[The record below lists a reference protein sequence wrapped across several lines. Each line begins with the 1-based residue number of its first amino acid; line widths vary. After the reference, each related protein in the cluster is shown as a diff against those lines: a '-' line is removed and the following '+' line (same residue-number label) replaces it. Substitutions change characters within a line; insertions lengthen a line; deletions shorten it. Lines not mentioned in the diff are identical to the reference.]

1 MISRRLRVAILLVP
15 VVCAG
20 AAARQASPSLSVSLS
35 LPTIHPGDVV
45 RADLG
50 GASEADRPTGT
61 VFGRNLAFAFD
72 PTAGVWRTLIG
83 IDLDTK
89 PGTYPIAVRTA
100 GDVPRTASATVRV
113 APKTFRVRRLK
124 VAAGFVNPPAEALE
138 QIARDART
146 LAGIFASTTPARW
159 MGAFLSPVDGKPTS
173 NFGTRSFFNGVP
185 RSPHAGVDFMSGTG
199 TPIRGAGNGV
209 VALAEPLYFTGNTV
223 IVDHGAGLYSLFAH
237 LSEFRVVKGDAVA
250 PDTIV
255 GLVGATGRVT
265 GPHLHWSVRLNGT
278 RVDPLSLV
286 AATQQVRH

>member
-1 MISRRLRVAILLVP
+1 MISRRLRVATLLVP
-15 VVCAG
+15 LVCAG
-20 AAARQASPSLSVSLS
+20 VAARQPSPSLSVSLS
-35 LPTIHPGDVV
+35 RQSIHPGDVV

-50 GASEADRPTGT
+50 GAAEADRPTGT
-61 VFGRNLAFAFD
+61 VFGRDLAFAFD
-72 PTAGVWRTLIG
+72 PAAGVWRVLIG

-89 PGTYPIAVRTA
+89 PGTYRIAVTTA
-100 GDVPRTASATVRV
+100 GNAPRTANASFRV
-113 APKTFRVRRLK
+113 APKTFPVRRLK

-146 LAGIFASTTPARW
+146 LAGIFAAATPTRW
-159 MGAFLSPVDGKPTS
+159 TGAFLSPVDGTPTS
-173 NFGTRSFFNGVP
+173 NFGTRSYFNGVP

-199 TPIRGAGNGV
+199 TPIRGAGNGI

-237 LSEFRVVKGDAVA
+237 LSAFRVAKGDPVA

-265 GPHLHWSVRLNGT
+265 GPHLHWSVRLAGA
-278 RVDPLSLV
+278 RVDPLSLI
-286 AATQQVRH
+286 AATQ